1 MPRCTRKGCSKEYD
15 SAANTEESCT
25 YHPGGPVFHEGLK
38 SWSCCSDVNKP
49 VLDFDEFMKMPGC
62 ALGAHT
68 DEIPKVETQKPHSND
83 TLTVMDYGA
92 GKEQYTLVSPT
103 VGKMEPAAVIAAPKE
118 PAPVVEEEDD
128 LSVPVQTGAPCRH
141 TGCGVA
147 FVSDEVNR
155 IGNGEEATCTYHP
168 ASPIFREGSKG
179 YLCCKR
185 RVLEFEEFLKIE
197 GCKRGRHV
205 FVPKVSNKAAEEFT
219 ECRVDHYQTP
229 SEVHVSVFAKQV
241 DKERSTVR
249 IEENKVHFDLYLPA
263 SKRFQRTID
272 LFGQVDPEAS
282 LHKYYGTKVE
292 VSLKKADNRSW
303 TLLEKTD
310 KNLGNISLTF
320 GVSGRTGTVGGKT
333 VHLDAAN
340 MK

>member
-128 LSVPVQTGAPCRH
+128 LSVPVQTG
-141 TGCGVA
+141 CGVA

-168 ASPIFREGSKG
+168 ASSMTHSLFSGKEASEMVKG

-249 IEENKVHFDLYLPA
+249 IEENK
-263 SKRFQRTID
+263 RTID

-282 LHKYYGTKVE
+282 LHKYYGTKFRSRKQTTE
-292 VSLKKADNRSW
+292 V
-303 TLLEKTD
+303 
-310 KNLGNISLTF
+310 
-320 GVSGRTGTVGGKT
+320 GRFWRKQTRIWET
-333 VHLDAAN
+333 
-340 MK
+340 